1 MTTWRDIADQ
11 LTPSQVESLEWLEG
25 DPLGAAILAKPEQHL
40 EFARAWASENLEQSL
55 HADVPP
61 PAHAV
66 EVGPWLKTKTGVRCR
81 SYKSAETGIAGVDIT
96 VEIHGSQH
104 TDGHVE
110 CRLALTGDG
119 LADLHPTTVR
129 QLADALLEAVAR
141 LDGDEQP
148 NSTQ

>member
-25 DPLGAAILAKPEQHL
+25 DPLGGLLNKPEQHL
-40 EFARAWASENLEQSL
+40 MFARGWASENLEQSL
-55 HADVPP
+55 HADIPP

-66 EVGPWLKTKTGVRCR
+66 EVGPWRKTKTGVRCR

-96 VEIHGSQH
+96 LEIHGSQH

-129 QLADALLEAVAR
+129 QLAAALLEAVDR
-141 LDGDEQP
+141 LDGYEQP